1 MSCPSAIRPIR
12 RTARAHYR
20 ARVLTRVRSLVL
32 SVWRL
37 PAAPDA
43 RPAGPL
49 DYAFVVVAA
58 VVAVIEVAVL
68 RTDLP
73 FRWLSLAGFLA
84 WLPTLLVRR
93 TMPLLTVSA
102 FAAVMLALL
111 VVTSTTAASAP
122 GDLNTAVVALLIPY
136 SLARW
141 ASGAG
146 AAEGLTLFFVVASIS
161 LVSQDVSAADR
172 IGGTAVVVAAVAL
185 GAAGRAR
192 SMLRTRQLDDVRRLE
207 RERLARD
214 LHDTVA
220 HHLTAIAIS
229 AQAGLAVADRQPE
242 AAADA
247 LRRIDE
253 EATRT
258 LAETRK
264 VLRMLRTDDEPRER
278 PLDDLLGLASSGPG
292 PTVEVAVDG
301 DLDGL
306 SPTAAAALQRIAQE
320 AVANARRHARDATFV
335 QVRVAREPDCVELVV
350 TDDGRGSTGSGDG
363 FGIAGMTERAALLGG
378 RLEAGSLAPLVGWR
392 VTARLPLEEVR

>member
-1 MSCPSAIRPIR
+1 
-12 RTARAHYR
+12 
-20 ARVLTRVRSLVL
+20 V
-32 SVWRL
+32 
-37 PAAPDA
+37 
-43 RPAGPL
+43 
-49 DYAFVVVAA
+49 A
-58 VVAVIEVAVL
+58 VVAVLAVIEVLVL

-73 FRWLSLAGFLA
+73 SRWLSLAGFLV

-93 TMPLLTVSA
+93 TNPTLTVTVFS
-102 FAAVMLALL
+102 
-111 VVTSTTAASAP
+111 VVTFALMAVSWVTDGPPP

-136 SLARW
+136 CLARW
-141 ASGAG
+141 ASGKDALVGLLLFVLVAG
-146 AAEGLTLFFVVASIS
+146 TS
-161 LVSQDVSAADR
+161 LVSQDLPAADR
-172 IGGTAVVVAAVAL
+172 IGGTAVIVAAVAL
-185 GAAGRAR
+185 GAAVRAR
-192 SMLRTRQLDDVRRLE
+192 AMLRTRQLDDVRQQE

-242 AAADA
+242 AATDA

-264 VLRMLRTDDEPRER
+264 VLRMLRTEDEPPGR
-278 PLDDLLGLASSGPG
+278 PLADLLGLASSGPG
-292 PTVEVAVDG
+292 PSVAVAVDG
-301 DLDGL
+301 DLDDL
-306 SPTAAAALQRIAQE
+306 SPTVAAALQRIAQE

-335 QVRVAREPDCVELVV
+335 QVRVARDQDRVELVV

-378 RLEAGSLAPLVGWR
+378 RLEAGSLAPMVGWR
-392 VTARLPLEEVR
+392 VTAHLPLEEAR